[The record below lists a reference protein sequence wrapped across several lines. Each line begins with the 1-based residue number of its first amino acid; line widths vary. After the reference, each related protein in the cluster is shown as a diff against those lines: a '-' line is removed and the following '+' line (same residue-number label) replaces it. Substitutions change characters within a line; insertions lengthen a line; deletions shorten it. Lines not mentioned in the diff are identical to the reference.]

1 MTKLTIEDKRLA
13 AAVRALYPWYEG
25 WDAETQKVT
34 QETVQKALEAS
45 DAVLFADKNVSLA
58 YPYVY
63 SFLKRRGL
71 VPVGKEVE
79 SLVGYVVG
87 ALKGNYSV
95 E

>member
-1 MTKLTIEDKRLA
+1 MVSSERVD
-13 AAVRALYPWYEG
+13 AAVRALYPWYDG
-25 WDAETQKVT
+25 WDVETQKVT

-45 DAVLFADKNVSLA
+45 DAVLFADENVSRC

-79 SLVGYVVG
+79 SLVGYVVE
-87 ALKGNYSV
+87 ALKGDYSA